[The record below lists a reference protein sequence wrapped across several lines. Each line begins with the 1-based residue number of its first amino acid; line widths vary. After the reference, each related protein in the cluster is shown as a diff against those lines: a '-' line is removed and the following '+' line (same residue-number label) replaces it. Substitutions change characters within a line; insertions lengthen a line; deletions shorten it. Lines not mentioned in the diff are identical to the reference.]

1 VSYKETVTALS
12 NIVCMSK
19 SPNKHNRIY
28 AQAQPL
34 HENLPDAI
42 EKGQVSPKDDP
53 KLRAKLL
60 NEEYDWDKE
69 DSLRIWTFGPDNT
82 GANILMDKTSGV
94 QYMNELRESME
105 SAW

>member
-1 VSYKETVTALS
+1 MA
-12 NIVCMSK
+12 K

-28 AQAQPL
+28 GHALPL

-42 EKGQVSPKDDP
+42 EKGNVTPKDDP

-60 NEEYDWDKE
+60 NEEFDWDKE
-69 DSLRIWTFGPDNT
+69 EAMKIWCFGPENQ
-82 GANILMDKTSGV
+82 GANILGEKTSGV